1 MTTMAKPSL
10 IKDMNKKKKKNET
23 KQERTNV
30 RRTQR
35 CSDARTDGN
44 LWWLK
49 LCVLFVTHF
58 KFFLFFS
65 HQFMIFDHLK
75 INRREL
81 LWSNSLICKFMICR
95 ILKWIFNKTKK
106 DERPS
111 QEEQFFDFY
120 TSFWTFTVSYL
131 FFLSFSLSLR
141 YLRNRDMVSR
151 SFVLFRVNLDCDGFR
166 ILSIVPSI
174 WESKRFEHQLSART
188 IWRSPYHEIRIS
200 VQRKLWRSILS
211 SYFLSFFFFFWYN
224 FSGELLNLLLLSFVE
239 IRSD

>member
-1 MTTMAKPSL
+1 MFGCTDRRKFVM
-10 IKDMNKKKKKNET
+10 IET
-23 KQERTNV
+23 LRFIRHSFQIL
-30 RRTQR
+30 
-35 CSDARTDGN
+35 S
-44 LWWLK
+44 
-49 LCVLFVTHF
+49 
-58 KFFLFFS
+58 FFS

-188 IWRSPYHEIRIS
+188 IWRSPYYEIRIS

-211 SYFLSFFFFFWYN
+211 SYFLSFFFFFDTTSLANCSICYCY
-224 FSGELLNLLLLSFVE
+224 
-239 IRSD
+239 RS